1 MEQKRHDQE
10 QEKITK
16 NKKIVELILW
26 NKRNKSSRTKE
37 QILHDKG
44 TTHNTLGDKK
54 EHRGEQRKN
63 NQK

>member
-16 NKKIVELILW
+16 YQKNVELILW

-37 QILHDKG
+37 QIFQNKG
-44 TTHNTLGDKK
+44 TNPSERRNKS
-54 EHRGEQRKN
+54 
-63 NQK
+63 